1 MNKTY
6 LILMLILPLM
16 SGIVWKSNHDR
27 LKREQ
32 EKQQQ
37 FQQYMQKMAQLE
49 VDRREKLAQEAAE
62 KARKD
67 QQRKVENEEAR
78 RESERFDH
86 EMRMKEYDRSN
97 EYPSSSEEEEVLRH
111 IFDQKYSSN

>member
-6 LILMLILPLM
+6 PILMLILPLM

-32 EKQQQ
+32 EEQQQ

-49 VDRREKLAQEAAE
+49 V
-62 KARKD
+62 
-67 QQRKVENEEAR
+67 
-78 RESERFDH
+78 
-86 EMRMKEYDRSN
+86 EYDRSN